1 MDNYNKLP
9 EEYEGLPI
17 GIWMLKSDSSVALTL
32 LENRILKIMLS
43 YVTNGEKREIADM
56 LTQRFGREGDKT
68 SYEETHPLQ
77 DWITY
82 WNLETW
88 ETEDVIFQIGK
99 YLSCKHFDMSIV
111 TRAFN
116 IIAIG
121 SLQLL
126 ILFVTAL
133 FFLGSFET
141 FEELR
146 ADMPRSFLNRT
157 LGGVVIGVVGCSI
170 VAAGNLILDRRKFA
184 DKRVALLRIVLL
196 TSTLSVLTSILGS
209 ALFFFHY

>member
-1 MDNYNKLP
+1 
-9 EEYEGLPI
+9 
-17 GIWMLKSDSSVALTL
+17 
-32 LENRILKIMLS
+32 
-43 YVTNGEKREIADM
+43 
-56 LTQRFGREGDKT
+56 
-68 SYEETHPLQ
+68 
-77 DWITY
+77 
-82 WNLETW
+82 
-88 ETEDVIFQIGK
+88 
-99 YLSCKHFDMSIV
+99 MSIV

-196 TSTLSVLTSILGS
+196 TFTLSVLTSILGS
-209 ALFFFHY
+209 TFFFFH